1 MSKPAT
7 ASVTRFSSLGW
18 SPGGH
23 PLEQKRVGDDRHL
36 VLLRFQPGF
45 VDPHRCTRSHVLVVQ
60 EGVLTVELDDET
72 LELHP
77 GDALRLPRGTG
88 HRAQNRGTSDVLVLA
103 VSDIDFVSA

>member
-1 MSKPAT
+1 MNDPKAAT
-7 ASVTRFSSLGW
+7 LTRFPELDW

-23 PLEQKRVGDDRHL
+23 PLEQKRAGGDRHL

-45 VDPHRCTRSHVLVVQ
+45 ADPNRCTRSHVLVVQ

-72 LELHP
+72 LELRP

-88 HRAQNRGTSDVLVLA
+88 HRALNRGSTDVLVLA
-103 VSDIDFVSA
+103 VSDIEFVDS